1 MSTNYRVAIYKEQY
15 TMVELVEEDSRSSVT
30 ICPERG
36 GIAIQ
41 CRLNGYELFY
51 LDKETFLD
59 PEANIRGGNPVL
71 FPISGQLEDGQYE
84 WNGTTYT
91 MKNHGVART
100 EPWEIVETSFDGR
113 ASVTLKLTSSAK
125 TKEQFPFDFELLF
138 TYTLRG
144 GELLIEQQYRNLS
157 DTPMPMYP
165 GFHPYFATNEKNIA
179 YKTDATRYLDYND
192 MIEKKYEGA
201 LNLEG
206 MKESAALLDPVKPE
220 ISFELSDAVNVRM
233 KYSDL
238 FKTVVLWSVDGKPF
252 VCVEPWMALTG
263 ELNRRDELV
272 FVEPGDAVEAELT
285 FSCEPRSAAKT
296 N

>member
-1 MSTNYRVAIYKEQY
+1 MSINYRVTTYKEQY
-15 TMVELVEEDSRSSVT
+15 TMVELVEEHSRSSVT

-71 FPISGQLEDGQYE
+71 FPISGQLENGKYE

-91 MKNHGVART
+91 MRNHGVART
-100 EPWEIVETSFDGR
+100 EPWEIVETSFDGK
-113 ASVTLKLTSSAK
+113 ASVTLKLRSSAK

-138 TYTLRG
+138 TYKLRG
-144 GELLIEQQYRNLS
+144 GELTIEQQYRNLS
-157 DTPMPMYP
+157 DSPMPMYP
-165 GFHPYFATNEKNIA
+165 GFHPYFATPTKKIA
-179 YKTDATRYLDYND
+179 YETDATRYLDYND
-192 MIEKKYEGA
+192 MVEKTYDGA
-201 LNLEG
+201 LDLEG
-206 MKESAALLDPVKPE
+206 MKESAALLNPKKPE
-220 ISFELSDAVNVRM
+220 IAFELSNSVYIRM

-238 FKTVVLWSVDGKPF
+238 FKYVVLWSVDGKPF

-263 ELNRRDELV
+263 ELNRKDELTY
-272 FVEPGDAVEAELT
+272 VEPGSAVQAEIT
-285 FSCEPRSAAKT
+285 FSCEHRSAKAE
-296 N
+296 